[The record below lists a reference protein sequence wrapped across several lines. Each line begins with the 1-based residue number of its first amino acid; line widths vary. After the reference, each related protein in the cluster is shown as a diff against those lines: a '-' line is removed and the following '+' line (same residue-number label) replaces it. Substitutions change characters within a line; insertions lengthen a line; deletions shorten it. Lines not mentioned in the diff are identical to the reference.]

1 MARVIHYE
9 DFALAI
15 ERDGGD
21 AYRVRALSS
30 PYGLTAAPFA
40 LPFCR
45 QELEDLI
52 RDVRAGIRF
61 CAGDSQ
67 AVRHLMRPRSES
79 EPGLSL
85 PKTGAR
91 LFDALF
97 YDTVREIFLMCRGR
111 TESLPDRG
119 LRIRLLLPAETG
131 DLALALPW
139 ELLYCAQTRDFL
151 ARSVLT
157 PVVRQLVMPQVSSSF
172 PQPPADRVRI
182 LIAVATP
189 SDVDPLNEADERAR
203 ILKAWCEQQGA
214 EVEVRRTLAGIYE
227 ALREKHCQV
236 VHFIT
241 HGIFEPETGVGSL
254 LLETSQG
261 EPHAVSGSLLAETL
275 HASRELR
282 MVFLNS
288 CESASMSHR
297 SGQDPLLGAA
307 AALIRRNVPAV
318 IAMQFPISDVA
329 ARIFSEAVYRSLARG
344 SSIDAAVGDGR
355 LAIHQADADT
365 WEWITPVLVIG
376 SGVEVLRPLVEAR
389 SARGEE
395 AVARIGKLLSARSY
409 GRARQEIE
417 AGLEKSPDLA
427 DLHYYLA
434 LAVLGDRRPRFLKV
448 EEFRQ
453 IEPAARRVLELD
465 GCAAHHLC
473 FLAFLYK
480 DFFLE
485 NYLVCPEPGYQ
496 ALLGR
501 AVALPLHIAKLDEL
515 AHLVPAARPVVDLVV
530 RQMRSESA

>member
-15 ERDGGD
+15 ESDGGD

-52 RDVRAGIRF
+52 RDVRAGIRY
-61 CAGDSQ
+61 CAGESQ
-67 AVRHLMRPRSES
+67 AVRHLMRPRSGS
-79 EPGLSL
+79 GPGLSL
-85 PKTGAR
+85 PETGAR

-111 TESLPDRG
+111 TESHPDRG

-131 DLALALPW
+131 DLALLQALPW

-151 ARSVLT
+151 ARNVLT
-157 PVVRQLVMPQVSSSF
+157 PVVRQLVIPQVSSSF
-172 PQPPADRVRI
+172 PQPPTDRVRI
-182 LIAVATP
+182 LIVVATP
-189 SDVDPLNEADERAR
+189 SDVDHLNEADERAR
-203 ILKAWCEQQGA
+203 ILKAWCEQQGV

-236 VHFIT
+236 VHFIA

-254 LLETSQG
+254 LLETSRG
-261 EPHAVSGSLLAETL
+261 EPHAVSGELLAETL
-275 HASRELR
+275 QASRELR

-288 CESASMSHR
+288 CESVSMSHHP
-297 SGQDPLLGAA
+297 GQDPLLGAA
-307 AALIRRNVPAV
+307 AALIRRDVPVV
-318 IAMQFPISDVA
+318 IAMQFPISDFA

-344 SSIDAAVGDGR
+344 SSIDEAVGDGR
-355 LAIHQADADT
+355 LALHQADDHS
-365 WEWITPVLVIG
+365 WEWITPVLMTG
-376 SGVEVLRPLVEAR
+376 SGAEVLRPLVKVR
-389 SARGEE
+389 SSRGEE
-395 AVARIGKLLSARSY
+395 AVARIGKLLAARSY
-409 GRARQEIE
+409 GRARQETE
-417 AGLEKSPDLA
+417 ACLGESPDLA

-448 EEFRQ
+448 EDFRQ
-453 IEPAARRVLELD
+453 IESAARRVLELD

-501 AVALPLHIAKLDEL
+501 AAALPLHTAKLDEL
-515 AHLVPAARPVVDLVV
+515 IHLVPASRSVVDLVKAN
-530 RQMRSESA
+530 EE